1 MRSLRHSYAT
11 HLLQS
16 GVNLRVIQV
25 YLGHV
30 SIQTTAVYTNLTQEV
45 ENTAVE
51 VINQAM
57 EDLWV

>member
-16 GVNLRVIQV
+16 GINLRVIQV

-30 SIQTTAVYTNLTQEV
+30 SIQTTAVYTHLTQEV
-45 ENTAVE
+45 ENLAVE